1 VNDSAEIE
9 DRRGERTVRLRT
21 SGFESCTVRAPS
33 WDVHESLDWYFR
45 HPARV
50 SASTFVTEVITASL
64 VPARPAHDVARLA
77 ERERARLRVA
87 VIAACGREREWRR
100 LRGSHLAPDERLMAV
115 LVWRWRESERLI
127 ARLRERRRELDAAV
141 ETVSGT
147 VVGIQSVG
155 DRALKSM
162 SMLSKVLNPFPNYS
176 KLLRPFPDYA
186 KLLKPF
192 PDYAKLTPRFPDV
205 STLGYHFPDPA
216 HEMAARTVRSLYS
229 DPSPLVLARAG
240 GADSFVWSKQLRSVL
255 GLGEPAWMKTVRKM
269 SDDLLGTKTMQVALG
284 NFNLMHGAV
293 PAGPPG
299 ITGPSL
305 SALALLRLPTFPL
318 TGIDDFLRRY
328 SEPMREFAELM
339 EEVGRVMDRWEQR
352 ALWFVLSQLGP
363 YTLRHL
369 AGLGEAEV
377 EAAVLDALETV
388 VVDGEFV
395 PAVRAAVRLAP
406 HLGRSQRRHL
416 DHMLQHAADGDY
428 LDASAPL
435 YFGLEGAFWQ
445 AALARAVITPDRTR
459 LDNPNKQVGF
469 ESMVKLLGLER
480 EFQTFMVRAVFGTAG
495 NPFRHGSAEEGE
507 RRQVLLGVAA
517 LAGWLEEFANV
528 PAMEVLTARL
538 GRELPIAVERA
549 RVPLLERET
558 GTR

>member
-1 VNDSAEIE
+1 VHNSTEIE
-9 DRRGERTVRLRT
+9 DRRGERTVHLRT

-33 WDVHESLDWYFR
+33 WDVHGSLDWYFR

-50 SASTFVTEVITASL
+50 SASTFVTEVIAASL
-64 VPARPAHDVARLA
+64 VPARRAHDVARLA
-77 ERERARLRVA
+77 QRERARLRVA

-100 LRGSHLAPDERLMAV
+100 LRGSHLAADERLMAV
-115 LVWRWRESERLI
+115 LVWRWREHERLL

-141 ETVSGT
+141 EPVSGT

-162 SMLSKVLNPFPNYS
+162 SMLSKVLNPFPNYA
-176 KLLRPFPDYA
+176 KLLNPFPDYS
-186 KLLKPF
+186 
-192 PDYAKLTPRFPDV
+192 KLTPRFPDV
-205 STLGYHFPDPA
+205 SKLGYHFPDPA
-216 HEMAARTVRSLYS
+216 QRMAARTVKSLYS

-240 GADSFVWSKQLRSVL
+240 GADSLVWSKQFRWVL

-269 SDDLLGTKTMQVALG
+269 SDELLGAKTMQVALG
-284 NFNLMHGAV
+284 TFDLMQGAV
-293 PAGPPG
+293 PAGLPG
-299 ITGPSL
+299 MLAPSS
-305 SALALLRLPTFPL
+305 SAVALMRLPAFPL

-369 AGLGEAEV
+369 AGLSETEV
-377 EAAVLDALETV
+377 EAAVLDALEAV
-388 VVDGEFV
+388 VIDGEFV

-406 HLGRSQRRHL
+406 HLGHSQRRHL
-416 DHMLQHAADGDY
+416 DHMLQHAADRDY
-428 LDASAPL
+428 IDASAPL

-459 LDNPNKQVGF
+459 LDNPNKPVGF
-469 ESMVKLLGLER
+469 ETMVKLLGLER
-480 EFQTFMVRAVFGTAG
+480 EFQTFMVRAVFGTVG

-528 PAMEVLTARL
+528 PAMEVLAARL
-538 GRELPIAVERA
+538 GRELPGAVERA
-549 RVPLLERET
+549 RLPLLESKTSNR
-558 GTR
+558 